1 MFGGSRNPVVD
12 IGISMTLQDRFSG
25 PAGNII
31 SSWRGMMEDMNSFS
45 SGMSRAFSANLSAG
59 IGIMKGMYSAFEYS
73 SKIQKNVRLTN
84 EMINDG
90 NNMKEL
96 TKLAKDI
103 NLTNPLNLEDIT
115 SGERFMAMAGMG
127 LDQIKGALK
136 PAADLAAI
144 FNENLGG
151 KGGTADLMTNIMAT
165 FQKAPEEASKVAD
178 ILGVGTTS
186 ANMGI
191 QDLAQTVKYLGAN
204 ARMAGMSLEE
214 VVAVAGVLG
223 NRGLQGS
230 MAGTNTGQGL
240 VQLMM
245 GISGKHQKA
254 AAALAQLGLSKEDMT
269 DAQGN
274 LLRIDQ
280 ILKMIGERLSSYGG
294 VDKTGLFQDL
304 FGRRGTRAMNI
315 LIEDL
320 SKVDSQF
327 GSIMSKLNNSSG
339 WTSKTMGK
347 VMDDPEGRIK
357 AMTASIDNL
366 VYTIG
371 DNLKVVFSPLVKGV
385 TWIVST
391 LESFLGTTFGKYLTG
406 FAFLA
411 TTFGIV
417 RNGFKY
423 VSTYVK
429 FMTGGLTTSVGA
441 SGGLQRNLAGTRI
454 QASGIT
460 AELRAQYMLMAQM
473 AIMMKGGGR
482 ISPFLG
488 SKVRIGMYKGS
499 PTFFRAGKKGVGWDP
514 VDPVL
519 ANRYL
524 NRYYGYGYGGVAP
537 MGGVM
542 GNRVPGGAAP
552 VNPAATNML
561 TRGLTK
567 AFGST
572 IGGGVGRLATT
583 FGRGIL
589 AITGGPWGLGI
600 SAALTF
606 VPMIFDWLSGND
618 EKSQQEDLDAR
629 QAARDAEI
637 VRALREG
644 KGAVVSINLN
654 GNPVGNFSPGD
665 SADIDLFGSD
675 DQSYGM
681 DF

>member
-25 PAGNII
+25 PAGNIV

-45 SGMSRAFSANLSAG
+45 SGMSRAFSSNLSAG
-59 IGIMKGMYSAFEYS
+59 VGIMKGMYSAFEYS
-73 SKIQKNVRLTN
+73 SKIQKNIRLTN

-90 NNMKEL
+90 DNMKEL

-103 NLTNPLNLEDIT
+103 NLTNPLNLDDIT

-127 LDQIKGALK
+127 LEQIKGALK

-144 FNENLGG
+144 FGEQLGG

-186 ANMGI
+186 ANIGI

-230 MAGTNTGQGL
+230 IAGTNTGQGL

-245 GISGKHQKA
+245 GISGKHKKA
-254 AAALAQLGLSKEDMT
+254 ASALAQLGLSKEDLT

-280 ILKMIGERLSSYGG
+280 ILKMVGEKLSSYGG
-294 VDKTGLFQDL
+294 VDKTGIFQDL

-320 SKVDSQF
+320 SKFDSQF
-327 GSIMSKLNNSSG
+327 GSIMNKLQGSSG
-339 WTSKTMGK
+339 WTSKTMEK
-347 VMDDPEGRIK
+347 VMDDPDGRIK
-357 AMTASIDNL
+357 AMKASIDNL

-371 DNLKVVFSPLVKGV
+371 DNLKIVFSPLVKGV
-385 TWIVST
+385 TWILSKLDSFV
-391 LESFLGTTFGKYLTG
+391 ESGFGKYVTG

-411 TTFGIV
+411 TTAGII

-423 VSTYVK
+423 ISTYVK

-454 QASGIT
+454 QAAGIT
-460 AELRAQYMLMAQM
+460 AELRAQYMMMAQM

-499 PTFFRAGKKGVGWDP
+499 PTFFRAGKKSKGWDP

-524 NRYYGYGYGGVAP
+524 NRYYGYGMGVPAGGTSKYG
-537 MGGVM
+537 
-542 GNRVPGGAAP
+542 VPGATVP
-552 VNPAATNML
+552 VNPAANNLL
-561 TRGLTK
+561 TRGLTR

-572 IGGGVGRLATT
+572 IGSGVGKLATV
-583 FGRGIL
+583 FGRGVL

-606 VPMIFDWLSGND
+606 LPMIWSWLSGSD
-618 EKSQQEDLDAR
+618 EDKQQEELDAR

-637 VRALREG
+637 VRAIKEG
-644 KGAVVSINLN
+644 KGALVSINLN
-654 GNPVGNFSPGD
+654 GNPIGNFGPGD
-665 SADIDLFGSD
+665 SADIDLFGNA
-675 DQSYGM
+675 DQEYGM